1 MIVYGAS
8 LSPFVR
14 KVLVFAAEKGIEV
27 ELKPTGLGN
36 KDPEFIEASPFGKMP
51 GLRDGDFAI
60 SDSSAIVAYMEAV
73 KPEPNLIPTE
83 PRARARTIW
92 FDEYADTILFA
103 CGGKMFFNRI
113 VAPRFLGQAGD
124 EEVASK
130 AECEELPPL
139 LDYLESVIPASGF
152 LVEDRLTLADISVAS
167 PFANLQHINVALDP
181 AAPPQ
186 GARLCREDPRPA
198 ELRPADRAR
207 GRLPGADRGLTWPA
221 PSPRS
226 PATTPMSI
234 SARATRRRRRRGA
247 CASGVAERFA
257 VRLGTWRERP
267 VGPHER
273 ADVPDRLRHRH
284 CSRPWCPG

>member
-36 KDPEFIEASPFGKMP
+36 KDPDFIEASPFGKMP
-51 GLRDGDFAI
+51 GLRDPGSGSGAGGDFCI

-124 EEVASK
+124 EAVAAK

-139 LDYLESVIPASGF
+139 LDYLESVIPPSGF
-152 LVEDRLTLADISVAS
+152 LVEDRLTLADIAVAS
-167 PFANLQHINVALDP
+167 PFANLKHIHVGIDPQRHPKVVAYVEKILARP
-181 AAPPQ
+181 SFAPLIAREAAF
-186 GARLCREDPRPA
+186 L
-198 ELRPADRAR
+198 
-207 GRLPGADRGLTWPA
+207 
-221 PSPRS
+221 
-226 PATTPMSI
+226 
-234 SARATRRRRRRGA
+234 
-247 CASGVAERFA
+247 ERTA
-257 VRLGTWRERP
+257 
-267 VGPHER
+267 
-273 ADVPDRLRHRH
+273 A
-284 CSRPWCPG
+284 